1 MGSRAIPLLGSC
13 SPLFFLNG
21 LLLPQDLCTWQPL
34 HMEVFSHPSSWLLSA
49 PVSYFRSDAL
59 PDPYSRLCLLLNTP
73 VTPFTFPS
81 EWFPEFTEL
90 IKLPHLSL
98 IWYNSKTTS
107 YFSHHSSNQMCL
119 DLSSPSFHV
128 TAGKFIN
135 FLVTFSYMTQFHYL
149 IVTHFQILKRPI

>member
-1 MGSRAIPLLGSC
+1 MGSRAIPLPGSC

-21 LLLPQDLCTWQPL
+21 LLLPQDLCTWQSL
-34 HMEVFSHPSSWLLSA
+34 HTEVFSHLSSWLLSA

-59 PDPYSRLCLLLNTP
+59 PDPYSRLCLLLHTP

-107 YFSHHSSNQMCL
+107 YFSHHFFQSNVFGSSL
-119 DLSSPSFHV
+119 SFHV
-128 TAGKFIN
+128 TTGKFIN
-135 FLVTFSYMTQFHYL
+135 FPVTFSYMTQFHYL